1 MSSLILL
8 NKPYQVLCQF
18 TEDNGRRNLS
28 EYINTPKYYPA
39 GRLDFDSEGLL
50 LLTNDG
56 NLQHY
61 ISHPSYKLPKTYW
74 VQVEGAVNLDAI
86 KQLQQ
91 GITLK
96 GGPTKPA
103 AVRHIKEPQLW
114 DRHPPI
120 RKRQSIPTHWLEIS
134 ITEGRNRQVR
144 RMTASVGLPTLR
156 LIRISIGN
164 WKLDKL
170 MPGESQMEC
179 FNIPEKLKKRV
190 KNKYPQKPR
199 AKKVRNKSYRDKH
212 EK

>member
-1 MSSLILL
+1 MSSLILF

-18 TEDNGRRNLS
+18 TEDNGRSNLS
-28 EYINTPKYYPA
+28 EYITTPKYYPA

-74 VQVEGAVNLDAI
+74 VQVEGAINLDAI
-86 KQLQQ
+86 KQLQH
-91 GITLK
+91 GVTLK
-96 GGPTKPA
+96 DGLTKPA
-103 AVRHIKEPQLW
+103 VVRHITEPQLW

-120 RKRQSIPTHWLEIS
+120 RERQSIPTHWLEIS

-156 LIRISIGN
+156 LIRVAIGN
-164 WKLDKL
+164 WKLGKL
-170 MPGESQMEC
+170 MPGESQMEH
-179 FNIPEKLKKRV
+179 FTIPTTAKKKEKR
-190 KNKYPQKPR
+190 KYPPKPR
-199 AKKVRNKSYRDKH
+199 AKKVRNKSHRDKYG
-212 EK
+212 K